1 MTTRYFISQSIQA
14 KGEET
19 QKVVGKETKRWTE
32 SQLLR
37 NNVTKKLSK
46 IEKSDELNQW
56 LINR

>member
-1 MTTRYFISQSIQA
+1 MTTCYFISQSIQA

-56 LINR
+56 LINK